1 MTTSNP
7 VSLDQPVNNN
17 LSNHPVSNHLLLK
30 GKVAIITGASS
41 GIGYATAQLF
51 AQQGAAVV
59 LAARRQPKLD
69 QLVAEIRAQGGQ
81 AVALAGDV
89 GHEVFAQQLVALAIQ
104 QFGRLDIA
112 FNNAATLGAMGPVPE
127 MSPQQWNEVMQTNLT
142 SAFLA
147 AKYQLPAMLTSG
159 GGSLIFTSTFVG
171 YTAGMPGI
179 AAYAASKAGLIGLTK
194 VLATEYGA
202 QKIRVNALLP
212 GGTDTPTGREF
223 ASTPEARDFVASLH
237 ALKRMA
243 SPAEIAQSALYLASD
258 LSSFTTGTALL
269 VDGGVSINHI

>member
-17 LSNHPVSNHLLLK
+17 LSNHLASNYLLLK

-59 LAARRQPKLD
+59 LAARRQAELD

-89 GHEVFAQQLVALAIQ
+89 GHEVFAQQLVELAIQ

-112 FNNAATLGAMGPVPE
+112 FNNAAILGVMGAVPK
-127 MSPQQWNEVMQTNLT
+127 MSL
-142 SAFLA
+142 
-147 AKYQLPAMLTSG
+147 
-159 GGSLIFTSTFVG
+159 
-171 YTAGMPGI
+171 
-179 AAYAASKAGLIGLTK
+179 
-194 VLATEYGA
+194 
-202 QKIRVNALLP
+202 
-212 GGTDTPTGREF
+212 
-223 ASTPEARDFVASLH
+223 
-237 ALKRMA
+237 
-243 SPAEIAQSALYLASD
+243 
-258 LSSFTTGTALL
+258 
-269 VDGGVSINHI
+269 